1 MPLGGILPA
10 IGVSLKICGPGK
22 GLTLV
27 AIAFFVWAE
36 RQQKS

>member
-1 MPLGGILPA
+1 MVFYNYFA
-10 IGVSLKICGPGK
+10 RK